1 MERAMSMCVGLPFSC
16 DLRGSLSYVA
26 LKELGQ
32 SKVVLDDG
40 REGEAEESKASSS
53 VMCASGS
60 GSESEVCES
69 SRVVSCNEGEDG
81 LIFEVEPGLEPGLPV
96 ERRACARP
104 RNQEASATV

>member
-40 REGEAEESKASSS
+40 KLHGGITRDGTFDMCVRPSRQVASANLACSPDVPPGTYLLS
-53 VMCASGS
+53 VLSHDFHFDKVCASF
-60 GSESEVCES
+60 ESIWLRLAEC
-69 SRVVSCNEGEDG
+69 
-81 LIFEVEPGLEPGLPV
+81 P
-96 ERRACARP
+96 
-104 RNQEASATV
+104 